1 MLQMCTK
8 LYVYVFIMLN
18 KDIEKKYFIIGKTI
32 WIERVYGYFESYQFR
47 QHFSNFSNTHDIIMA
62 INRHETYEV
71 ISFPF
76 SFVST

>member
-1 MLQMCTK
+1 MCTK

-18 KDIEKKYFIIGKTI
+18 KDIEKNIL
-32 WIERVYGYFESYQFR
+32 IERVYGYFESYQFR

-62 INRHETYEV
+62 INRYAETYEV

-76 SFVST
+76 SFAST